1 MTMVHE
7 RPQHTDTLSYW
18 GLTSPSESENV
29 IGSPDGLFMWST
41 GPVMSVQSFDVSSSS
56 QYVITDVRVVLAFK
70 ITDALLIDSVRLSMD
85 WSNGSIFFAP
95 GPTRVVRLI
104 TSMAHITN
112 SMSQRL
118 MHGHGR
124 CFQLRNS
131 PWIMFQLVKQMMLV
145 SNWMRLVSK

>member
-1 MTMVHE
+1 MV
-7 RPQHTDTLSYW
+7 
-18 GLTSPSESENV
+18 N
-29 IGSPDGLFMWST
+29 GSSD
-41 GPVMSVQSFDVSSSS
+41 VCAKFDVASSS

-85 WSNGSIFFAP
+85 WSNGSDILR
-95 GPTRVVRLI
+95 TWSNTVVRLI
-104 TSMAHITN
+104 TSTAHITN

-131 PWIMFQLVKQMMLV
+131 LWIMFQLVKQMMLV
-145 SNWMRLVSK
+145 